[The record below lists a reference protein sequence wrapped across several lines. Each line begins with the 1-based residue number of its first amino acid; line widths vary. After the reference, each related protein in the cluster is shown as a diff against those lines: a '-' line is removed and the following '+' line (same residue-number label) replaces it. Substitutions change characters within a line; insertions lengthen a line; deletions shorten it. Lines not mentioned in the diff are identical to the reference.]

1 MSMTGKI
8 AKCSGWGQEKPI
20 FSELHD
26 SKGDKRVYC
35 ENCVKSNQEK
45 IKCDRCRQLL
55 LYQELADH
63 LVAYHS
69 EI

>member
-1 MSMTGKI
+1 MSMIGKI
-8 AKCSGWGQEKPI
+8 AKCSGCSQEKPI
-20 FSELHD
+20 FSEFDD
-26 SKGDKRVYC
+26 SLGGKRVYC

-45 IKCDRCRQLL
+45 IKCERCGQLL

-63 LVAYHS
+63 HLAYHN